1 MAFDSI
7 TWAAAE
13 GEFDNHPLLMT
24 FREIPETFPKS
35 NYPHRLNI
43 FWTMS
48 EPDENGLLTEQEFP
62 AIEVFEDRLLQ
73 AVEHDEQSILVCVI
87 TCNGQREYIFYTADV
102 EGFRERL
109 TDMPQAEERYPIEIH
124 RYDDPGWNYFES
136 VILKE

>member
-13 GEFDNHPLLMT
+13 GESDNHPLLMT

-35 NYPHRLNI
+35 NYPDRLNI

-48 EPDENGLLTEQEFP
+48 EQDENGPLTEQEFA

-73 AVEHDEQSILVCVI
+73 AVEHEQSILVCVI

-109 TDMPQAEERYPIEIH
+109 T
-124 RYDDPGWNYFES
+124 
-136 VILKE
+136 